1 MYIWVGINVDG
12 QLSEIREAT
21 QKAESE
27 IGVDNSNFTL
37 PLHISLKI
45 SFKIEDELFD
55 EVVQDIVEIYERVV
69 PFDIFVDCIE
79 LHDNISW
86 ILMKRNEN
94 LVSLSDEIN
103 TLMLKKYNVPLYEYD
118 LDYKFHTT
126 LFMEDRCE
134 RVRAGYEK
142 IKNIKV
148 PSRLRAEKFLIGT
161 SETGSLGTFKI
172 YKEISVK

>member
-79 LHDNISW
+79 LHDNICW
-86 ILMKRNEN
+86 ILMKPNEN
-94 LVSLSDEIN
+94 LISLSDEIN
-103 TLMLKKYNVPLYEYD
+103 ALMLKKYSIPLHEYD

-126 LFMEDRCE
+126 LFMDNRCE
-134 RVRAGYEK
+134 KVSAGYEK

-161 SETGSLGTFKI
+161 SETGALGTFKV
-172 YKEISVK
+172 YKEVDVR